1 MPCPKCVARIK
12 AEEEKKAQEQVQTD
26 KDLIEKKLS

>member
-12 AEEEKKAQEQVQTD
+12 AEEEKKAQEQTQAD
-26 KDLIEKKLS
+26 ISLLEKKLS